1 MTEFRTEQRKPPR
14 WPSVVEETQKWIVF
28 KYLACAANLCFQRAA
43 KLCFQ
48 KHVFC
53 SLKHKLS
60 VLDIL

>member
-14 WPSVVEETQKWIVF
+14 WPSVVEGTQKWIVF

-48 KHVFC
+48 EHV
-53 SLKHKLS
+53 
-60 VLDIL
+60 VA